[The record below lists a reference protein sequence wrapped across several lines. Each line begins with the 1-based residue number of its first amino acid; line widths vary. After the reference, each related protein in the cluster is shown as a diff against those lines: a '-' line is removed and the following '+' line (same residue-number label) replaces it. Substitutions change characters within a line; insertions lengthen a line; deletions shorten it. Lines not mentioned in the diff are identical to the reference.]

1 VIAYYAAL
9 AFVVAYALSY
19 VFVNGA
25 FDVGR
30 FVTAVPIVAVVFL
43 VISLAVR
50 VIFRR
55 ARTLAVRPNAY
66 RIFHHDHRI
75 GVALGVVGLA
85 LAGVMTAVSA
95 VDMRSYQASPACQAG
110 FAAAPGGHGPCHLAF
125 GRITGVYRTG
135 RRMRQALTLQLN
147 DGSRHRA
154 VVARN
159 VSGLLWRAAARGTA
173 LDATA
178 QLFGT
183 RIVQISTSAGQVQ
196 TTDYP
201 QDRMFEW
208 MVVGIVSGFFC
219 VTSAIGMAF
228 RGLA

>member
-9 AFVVAYALSY
+9 AFVLACALSY

-30 FVTAVPIVAVVFL
+30 FVAAVPVVAVVFL
-43 VISLAVR
+43 ALSIGVR

-66 RIFHHDHRI
+66 RIFGHDQRI
-75 GVALGVVGLA
+75 GLAIGAIGLA
-85 LAGVMTAVSA
+85 VGGFMTAGSA
-95 VDMRSYQASPACQAG
+95 IDMHSYQASQSCRAG
-110 FAAAPGGHGPCHLAF
+110 FAAALGGRGACRLAF
-125 GRITGVYRTG
+125 GRITEVYRTG
-135 RRMRQALTLQLN
+135 RGRSQAMTLQLN

-154 VVARN
+154 VIAQN
-159 VSGLLWRAAARGTA
+159 VSGHLWRAASRGTA

-183 RIVQISTSAGQVQ
+183 RIVQVSTSAGQVQ
-196 TTDYP
+196 TSDFP
-201 QDRMFEW
+201 QHRMFQW
-208 MVVGIVSGFFC
+208 MIIGLVSGFFGLM
-219 VTSAIGMAF
+219 SAIGLAF